1 MMTESAYFSDEHRI
15 LRDQVRRFVTEE
27 VEPHGDAW
35 EEAQCIPREV
45 FRRMGALGLFG
56 IRYPEQYGGSAMDAL
71 ATVVVA
77 EELGRSTYNGLA
89 VSAMVHS
96 EMAAPHLAR
105 YGSTAQ
111 KDAYMPGIVAGEIVT
126 AVAVTE
132 PDAGSDVAGLR
143 MTATRAGNDTW
154 VLNGAKTFITNGVY
168 ADVLFVAAR
177 TDPEAKGSRGLS
189 MFIVERGTPG
199 FSVAR
204 PLKKMGWRCS
214 DTAELAFDDC
224 RIPAANLLGE
234 ENNGFYAIMNNFQN
248 ERLVI
253 GAMISGMCDRA
264 LELTLDYVRTRQAF
278 GGPLWDKQV
287 IRQRLAMLAG
297 RVEAARQLVY
307 HAAWLDTEGRECVK
321 EVSMIKAL
329 SGELVNDVM
338 YDCLQFHG
346 GMGYMQEMPIE
357 RMTRDARVHA
367 IGGGATEVMLE
378 EVAKRM

>member
-1 MMTESAYFSDEHRI
+1 
-15 LRDQVRRFVTEE
+15 
-27 VEPHGDAW
+27 
-35 EEAQCIPREV
+35 
-45 FRRMGALGLFG
+45 MGAPGLFG
-56 IRYPEQYGGSAMDAL
+56 VRYPEQYGGSAMDAL

-77 EELGRSTYNGLA
+77 EELGRWTYNGLP
-89 VSAMVHS
+89 VSALVHS
-96 EMAAPHLAR
+96 EMASPHLAR
-105 YGSTAQ
+105 SGDAAQ
-111 KDAYMPGIVAGEIVT
+111 KEAYLPGIITGEIVT

-132 PDAGSDVAGLR
+132 PGGGSDVAALR
-143 MTATRAGNDTW
+143 MTATRAGNDAW
-154 VLNGAKTFITNGVY
+154 VLNGAKTFITNGVH

-177 TDPEAKGSRGLS
+177 TDPTAKGSRGLS
-189 MFIVERGTPG
+189 MFIVERDTPG
-199 FSVAR
+199 FSVTR
-204 PLKKMGWRCS
+204 PLEKMGWHCS
-214 DTAELAFDDC
+214 DTAELAFEDC
-224 RIPAANLLGE
+224 RVPAANLLGE

-264 LELTLDYVRTRQAF
+264 IELTLDYVRTRQAF
-278 GGPLWDKQV
+278 GGPLWDKQA
-287 IRQRLAMLAG
+287 IRQRLAMLAA

-307 HAAWLDTEGRECVK
+307 HAAWLDSQGRDCVK

-346 GMGYMQEMPIE
+346 GAGYMHEMPIE

-378 EVAKRM
+378 EVAKRL